1 MKKWETHIL
10 DTTAQAQARD
20 RWNSIAKPLRS
31 LGIFED
37 MVVQIAGIQ
46 ETPDVRL
53 DRRCALIFCADHGV
67 VSEGVSQTGSDVTVL
82 VARSI
87 ADGTA
92 NINLMAQ
99 TAGVDVFSVDMGMC
113 ADIKGPSAI
122 TRKQTCGT
130 GNIAIGPAMSREQA
144 QNAIQSGIDLIGE
157 MKDAGYQIVVT
168 GEMGIGNTTSSSA
181 LACALLNM
189 PVEKMTGRGAG
200 LTDAGLK
207 RKMHAI
213 QRALEVNHPDADDPL
228 DVLSKVGGYEIAG
241 MTGAFLGGMVH
252 RLPVVIDGVISAV
265 SALLAVRM
273 CPAVR
278 DFMLAS
284 HMSREPAGRAIMDAL
299 GKQPVVDAGMALGE
313 GTGAVMLLPLLD
325 MALSVYKGT
334 HTFDGLGMTAYEPL
348 GGI

>member
-1 MKKWETHIL
+1 MKKWEAHTL
-10 DTTAQAQARD
+10 DTTAQTQARN
-20 RWNSIAKPLRS
+20 RWNSIAKPLHS
-31 LGIFED
+31 LGAFED

-46 ETPDVRL
+46 ETSDVRM
-53 DRRCALIFCADHGV
+53 DRRCVLVFCGDHGV
-67 VSEGVSQTGSDVTVL
+67 VAEGVSQTGSDVTAL
-82 VARSI
+82 VAQSI
-87 ADGTA
+87 ADGSA

-99 TAGVDVFSVDMGMC
+99 TVDADVFPVDMGMC
-113 ADIKGPSAI
+113 ADIKGTMAI
-122 TRKQTCGT
+122 ARKQTCGT

-144 QNAIQSGIDLIGE
+144 RSAIQSGLELVGK
-157 MKDAGYQIVVT
+157 MKAAGYQIVVT

-181 LACALLNM
+181 VACALLNA

-200 LTDAGLK
+200 LTDTGLK
-207 RKMHAI
+207 RKMYAI

-241 MTGAFLGGMVH
+241 MAGAFLGGMIH
-252 RLPVVIDGVISAV
+252 RVPVVIDGVISAV
-265 SALLAVRM
+265 SALLAIRM

-284 HMSREPAGRAIMDAL
+284 HMSREPAGRLIMEAL
-299 GKQPVVDAGMALGE
+299 GMRPVVYADMALGE

-325 MALSVYKGT
+325 MVLSVYRGT
-334 HTFDGLGMTAYEPL
+334 HTFTGLGMPAYQPL